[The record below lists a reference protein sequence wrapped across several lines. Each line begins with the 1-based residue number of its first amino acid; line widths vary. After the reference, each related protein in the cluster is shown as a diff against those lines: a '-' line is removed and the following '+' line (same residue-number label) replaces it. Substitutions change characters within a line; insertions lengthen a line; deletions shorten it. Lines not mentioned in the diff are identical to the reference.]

1 MKTLLSIIL
10 VAMALV
16 GTASA
21 GTETL
26 TVGLTATTLSSST
39 IPNSWSPSATCVCVL
54 ETTAARF
61 TLDGTTNPT
70 TSVGVL
76 LSAGQTLKL
85 NGRAEMQNLK
95 IISAGTST
103 ATMGCTC
110 N

>member
-21 GTETL
+21 GTQTL
-26 TVGLTATTLSSST
+26 TVGLTATSLST
-39 IPNSWSPSATCVCVL
+39 AIPDNWSPLANCVCVL

-61 TLDGTTNPT
+61 TLDGTTTPT

-85 NGRAEMQNLK
+85 NGKAEMQNLK

>member
-1 MKTLLSIIL
+1 MKTVFAIIMAAL
-10 VAMALV
+10 ALV
-16 GTASA
+16 GTAYA

-26 TVGLTATTLSSST
+26 TVGLTATNLSAAT
-39 IPNSWSPSATCVCVL
+39 IPDNWSYQATCVCTL

-61 TLDGTTNPT
+61 TLDGKTTPT

-85 NGRAEMQNLK
+85 NGKAEMQNLK